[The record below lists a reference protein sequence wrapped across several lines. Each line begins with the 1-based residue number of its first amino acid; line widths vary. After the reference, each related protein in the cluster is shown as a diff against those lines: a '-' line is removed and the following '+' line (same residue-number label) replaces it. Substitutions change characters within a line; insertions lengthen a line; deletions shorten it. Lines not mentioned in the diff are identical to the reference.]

1 MYNLTNNQKNLAR
14 WLVKN
19 VRNGSLDEEF
29 SLHVIKPM
37 DSILPKFMFENYRGT
52 AEELDSVDV
61 SKGSLRAL
69 IDEKLLNYE
78 HIQLPIQ
85 EIWHCILTG
94 SIYKAVD
101 NDFNSPDTSFIDYLS
116 PLANPSGFDKEL
128 ARRCFPI
135 LTTGG
140 SNPDSW
146 DTAVRNAGVVLEER
160 LHIIGSI
167 TDQTKIGRDLVNAV
181 FSKSGTLA
189 PKFLVDPEREGY
201 RDLYSGIV
209 GVFRNP
215 SAHRFI
221 DHSPEEGGALILFV
235 NLLLKKLEDLR

>member
-1 MYNLTNNQKNLAR
+1 MCILTNNQKNLAR

-19 VRNGSLDEEF
+19 VRDGGLDEEF

-37 DSILPKFMFENYRGT
+37 DSISPKFMFENYRGT
-52 AEELDSVDV
+52 IEELNSVNV
-61 SKGSLRAL
+61 TKGSLRAL
-69 IDEKLLNYE
+69 IDGKLLNCQ
-78 HIQLPIQ
+78 HIQLPVQ

-101 NDFNSPDTSFIDYLS
+101 SDFNSPDASFIDYLT
-116 PLANPSGFDKEL
+116 PLANPSGFDEEL
-128 ARRCFPI
+128 ARRCFPV

-160 LHIIGSI
+160 LRDVGFIS
-167 TDQTKIGRDLVNAV
+167 DPNRVGRSLVNDI
-181 FSKSGTLA
+181 FNKNGTLA
-189 PKFLVDPEREGY
+189 AKFSVDSERDGY

-221 DHSPEEGGALILFV
+221 DPSPEEGGAFIVFV

>member
-1 MYNLTNNQKNLAR
+1 MFNNE
-14 WLVKN
+14 VIP
-19 VRNGSLDEEF
+19 VRL
-29 SLHVIKPM
+29 L
-37 DSILPKFMFENYRGT
+37 NYRGQEKEFQNLGIT
-52 AEELDSVDV
+52 
-61 SKGSLRAL
+61 KGNIYALR
-69 IDEKLLNYE
+69 ENKLLFFQVIQPYQDGSMVGFK
-78 HIQLPIQ
+78 IQLPKP
-85 EIWHCILTG
+85 EIWNCTLTDE
-94 SIYKAVD
+94 IYKAVD
-101 NDFNSPDTSFIDYLS
+101 NDFNSPDTSFIDYLT

-181 FSKSGTLA
+181 FGKNGTLA
-189 PKFLVDPEREGY
+189 SKFSVDPEREGY
-201 RDLYSGIV
+201 RELYSGIV
-209 GVFRNP
+209 GAFRNP